1 MTALKDAPHLR
12 SPYGGDG
19 SAEDDERTTCHTEI
33 RNDQPSEDLGML
45 FIPEL
50 GLLVKI
56 HRDEKG
62 LYVHLPR
69 FGTRRFYLKE
79 MVKHE

>member
-1 MTALKDAPHLR
+1 MKDAPQTR

-19 SAEDDERTTCHTEI
+19 SAEYDERTTCHTEI

-50 GLLVKI
+50 GLFVKI
-56 HRDEKG
+56 YRDNRG
-62 LYVHLPR
+62 LYVYLPR
-69 FGTRRFYLKE
+69 FGTRKFYLKE
-79 MVKHE
+79 GSEK